1 MAVRF
6 RLPAHYMKYVFFVQS
21 EGRGHLTQALTVKSK
36 LEKRGHQ
43 VTAIIIGQNKNGLP
57 GFFQEKI
64 NAPIFFID
72 SPNFVLDKD
81 GQGIKTVTS
90 VLVSLRRSP
99 DFFRSLKKISQLITE
114 LSPDALISFYEPL
127 AGIYARIYRDKRP
140 LYCIGH
146 QYFIAHPSFLF
157 PQERQPER
165 RLFEFFNRLSA
176 PKRSIKIA
184 LSFTS
189 EADQTKNNLFIVPP
203 LIRPEILEKKPTAGD
218 FLLIYLLNP
227 GYQKQIINWSLKN
240 PHIKIEAFSLTP
252 PNQERSGSECLT
264 WHGLSGQK
272 FIDRLTICRAYI
284 STAGFDSIAE
294 AAYLGKNIMMVPTKN
309 HYEQLC
315 NATDAKRA
323 GLAISSEHF
332 DISLMVNKKQNTH
345 PTIALRAFREWV
357 DNNSDKITG
366 ILEGNRAIN

>member
-1 MAVRF
+1 
-6 RLPAHYMKYVFFVQS
+6 MKYVFFVQS
-21 EGRGHLTQALTVKSK
+21 EGRGHLTQALAVKSK

-43 VTAIIIGQNKNGLP
+43 VMAVIIGQNKNGLP
-57 GFFQEKI
+57 NFFRETI
-64 NAPIFFID
+64 NAPIFLID

-81 GQGIKTVTS
+81 GQGIKTVAS

-99 DFFRSLKKISQLITE
+99 DFFRSLKKIAQLITK

-127 AGIYARIYRDKRP
+127 AGIYTRIYRDKRP

-157 PQERQPER
+157 PQERQSER
-165 RLFEFFNRLSA
+165 RLFEFFNRLNA

-189 EADQTKNNLFIVPP
+189 EVDQIKNNLFITPP
-203 LIRPEILEKKPTAGD
+203 LIRSEILEKKSNVGD

-227 GYQKQIINWSLKN
+227 GYQKQIVDWSVKN
-240 PHIKIEAFSLTP
+240 PHIKIEAFSLAP
-252 PNQERSGSECLT
+252 PNQGESGSKYLT

-272 FIDRLTICRAYI
+272 FIDRLALCRAYI

-332 DISLMVNKKQNTH
+332 DISLITNKKQNTH
-345 PTIALRAFREWV
+345 PTIALKAFREWV
-357 DNNSDKITG
+357 NNNSDKITD
-366 ILEGNRAIN
+366 ILEGKRTTN